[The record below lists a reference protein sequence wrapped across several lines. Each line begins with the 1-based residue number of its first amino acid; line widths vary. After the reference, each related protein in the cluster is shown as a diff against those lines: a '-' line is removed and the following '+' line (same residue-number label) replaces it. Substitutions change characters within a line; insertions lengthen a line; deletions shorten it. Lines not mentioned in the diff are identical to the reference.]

1 MAGNVG
7 AFGSGAVTVTNGALD
22 LGGYNVAN
30 AITVNGGSLSNASNY
45 TGVLAIGGTST
56 VGTASL
62 AGSIGTGVTVN
73 AGSTL
78 NGTAVFAGTI
88 IGAGLTGPGSSS
100 AGILSA
106 AAVDGS
112 AGSSFAFEF
121 TQANPDYTQVLSS
134 GNDVLK
140 LTGGSPFASSLTS
153 GNTVNIYFTPAAAE
167 LGTLTGGF
175 FTSNAADFASSITGA
190 TFNYYVQSN
199 SGTFSYN
206 GQTYQTL
213 VEYDAAKSVTIST
226 VAATGGQ
233 VMQMVV
239 VPEPASVAI
248 LAGAGLA
255 AVLLRGRRH
264 A

>member
-1 MAGNVG
+1 
-7 AFGSGAVTVTNGALD
+7 
-22 LGGYNVAN
+22 
-30 AITVNGGSLSNASNY
+30 
-45 TGVLAIGGTST
+45 
-56 VGTASL
+56 
-62 AGSIGTGVTVN
+62 
-73 AGSTL
+73 
-78 NGTAVFAGTI
+78 
-88 IGAGLTGPGSSS
+88 
-100 AGILSA
+100 LSA

-153 GNTVNIYFTPAAAE
+153 GNAVNIYFTPAAAE
-167 LGTLTGGF
+167 VGTLTGGF

-213 VEYDAAKSVTIST
+213 AEYDAAKSVTIST

-239 VPEPASVAI
+239 VPEPSAVAI
-248 LAGAGLA
+248 LAGAGIA
-255 AVLLRGRRH
+255 AVLLRGRRQ